1 MSGDFL
7 NHSLLL
13 LGCIYYALILKGVVK
28 LPRASQERFD
38 RQTNKRKQLWLILD
52 CILIVLFTILI
63 VKDSYKH

>member
-1 MSGDFL
+1 MNSDLL

-13 LGCIYYALILKGVVK
+13 LGCIYYALISRGVVK

-52 CILIVLFTILI
+52 CILIVALVILI
-63 VKDSYKH
+63 KDFYKH